1 MEEAPWVREVLKRRA
16 SEPGDLE
23 RLRALARESGV
34 AEEVER
40 RIRLR
45 AEAAQQAL
53 DPLPDS
59 PYKEALKGLAR
70 AEGER
75 LA

>member
-1 MEEAPWVREVLKRRA
+1 MREVLKRRA

-45 AEAAQQAL
+45 AEAAQKAL
-53 DPLPDS
+53 DPLPPS
-59 PYKEALKGLAR
+59 PYKEALKALAQ